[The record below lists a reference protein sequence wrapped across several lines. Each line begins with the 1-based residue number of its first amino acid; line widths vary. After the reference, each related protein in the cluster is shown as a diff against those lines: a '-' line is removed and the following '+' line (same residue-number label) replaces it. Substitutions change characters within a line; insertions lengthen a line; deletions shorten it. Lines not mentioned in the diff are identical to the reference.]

1 MSITVGESAFPA
13 RARQGGLV
21 DDVGG
26 VATVILAILGLI
38 GFYAPIMAVI
48 ATIVFGVALLIRGNG
63 MMSDHARFSVL
74 FGANSPMFNVSSRSA
89 LVLFGAGGIALGVL
103 SLLDFDSAVLTPI
116 ASIIFGGALILSSVS
131 AWHLNVVSR
140 ACARDEESSRDIL
153 ANEMV
158 FDSAGI
164 QIFNVVSRASARS
177 EESLRD
183 ILATQMVF
191 DSAGIQTFGG
201 FAAVVLG
208 VLAVSGARNDL
219 TFNLVALLI
228 LGSALVLKGGSLNA
242 ILLSFMRPTSR
253 RSPTPCV

>member
-1 MSITVGESAFPA
+1 MSMTVGESAFPL
-13 RARQGGLV
+13 RVRRGGLI

-38 GFYAPIMAVI
+38 GFYAPIMVVI

-63 MMSDHARFSVL
+63 MMSDHAGFSVL

-116 ASIIFGGALILSSVS
+116 ASIMFGGALILSSVS
-131 AWHLNVVSR
+131 AWHLHVVNR
-140 ACARDEESSRDIL
+140 ACARSEESSRDVL
-153 ANEMV
+153 ANQVV

-164 QIFNVVSRASARS
+164 QIF
-177 EESLRD
+177 
-183 ILATQMVF
+183 
-191 DSAGIQTFGG
+191 GG
-201 FAAVVLG
+201 FAAVLLG

-228 LGSALVLKGGSLNA
+228 LGSALVLKGGGLNA
-242 ILLSFMRPTSR
+242 ILLSFMRSTSQR
-253 RSPTPCV
+253 PPTPRV

>member
-13 RARQGGLV
+13 RAKQGGLI
-21 DDVGG
+21 DDIGG

-38 GFYAPIMAVI
+38 GFNAPIMAVI
-48 ATIVFGVALLIRGNG
+48 ATILFGVTLLIRGNG
-63 MMSDHARFSVL
+63 MMSDHARFPVL

-116 ASIIFGGALILSSVS
+116 ASIMFGGALILSSVS
-131 AWHLNVVSR
+131 AWHLNVVRR
-140 ACARDEESSRDIL
+140 ASAKSEESSIDIL
-153 ANEMV
+153 ANQML

-164 QIFNVVSRASARS
+164 QIF
-177 EESLRD
+177 
-183 ILATQMVF
+183 
-191 DSAGIQTFGG
+191 GG
-201 FAAVVLG
+201 FAVVVLG

-242 ILLSFMRPTSR
+242 ILLSFMHSTSR
-253 RSPTPCV
+253 RAN

>member
-1 MSITVGESAFPA
+1 MSITVGESAFPV
-13 RARQGGLV
+13 RARQGGLI

-48 ATIVFGVALLIRGNG
+48 ATIVFGVALLIQGNG

-74 FGANSPMFNVSSRSA
+74 FGANSPIRFNVSSRSA

-103 SLLDFDSAVLTPI
+103 SLLDFNAAVLTPI
-116 ASIIFGGALILSSVS
+116 ASILFGSALVLSSVS

-140 ACARDEESSRDIL
+140 ASARGEEFLRDIL
-153 ANEMV
+153 ANQMV

-164 QIFNVVSRASARS
+164 QI
-177 EESLRD
+177 
-183 ILATQMVF
+183 
-191 DSAGIQTFGG
+191 FGG

-208 VLAVSGARNDL
+208 VLAVSGAG
-219 TFNLVALLI
+219 T
-228 LGSALVLKGGSLNA
+228 
-242 ILLSFMRPTSR
+242 T
-253 RSPTPCV
+253 

>member
-1 MSITVGESAFPA
+1 MSITVGESDFPA
-13 RARQGGLV
+13 RARQGGLI

-63 MMSDHARFSVL
+63 MMSDHAGFSVL

-89 LVLFGAGGIALGVL
+89 LVLLGAGGIALGVL
-103 SLLDFDSAVLTPI
+103 SLLDYDSAVLTPI

-153 ANEMV
+153 ANQMV

-164 QIFNVVSRASARS
+164 QI
-177 EESLRD
+177 
-183 ILATQMVF
+183 
-191 DSAGIQTFGG
+191 FGG

-242 ILLSFMRPTSR
+242 ILLSFMRSTSR
-253 RSPTPCV
+253 RAN

>member
-1 MSITVGESAFPA
+1 MSMTVGESAFPL
-13 RARQGGLV
+13 RVRRGGLI

-38 GFYAPIMAVI
+38 GFYAPIMVVI

-63 MMSDHARFSVL
+63 MMSDHAGFSVL

-116 ASIIFGGALILSSVS
+116 ASIMFGGALILSSVS
-131 AWHLNVVSR
+131 AWHLHVVNR
-140 ACARDEESSRDIL
+140 ACARSEESSRDVL
-153 ANEMV
+153 ANQVV

-164 QIFNVVSRASARS
+164 QIF
-177 EESLRD
+177 
-183 ILATQMVF
+183 
-191 DSAGIQTFGG
+191 GG
-201 FAAVVLG
+201 FASVLLG

-228 LGSALVLKGGSLNA
+228 LGSALVLKGGGLNA
-242 ILLSFMRPTSR
+242 ILLSFMRSTSQR
-253 RSPTPCV
+253 PPTPRV

>member
-13 RARQGGLV
+13 RARQGGLI

-48 ATIVFGVALLIRGNG
+48 ATILFGVTLLIQGNG
-63 MMSDHARFSVL
+63 MMSGYARFSVPL
-74 FGANSPMFNVSSRSA
+74 GANSPINGFNVSSRSA
-89 LVLFGAGGIALGVL
+89 LVLLGAGGIALGVL
-103 SLLDFDSAVLTPI
+103 SLLDFNSAVLTPI
-116 ASIIFGGALILSSVS
+116 ASIMFGSALVLSSVS
-131 AWHLNVVSR
+131 VWHLNVVRR
-140 ACARDEESSRDIL
+140 ASARDEESSRDIL
-153 ANEMV
+153 ANQMV

-164 QIFNVVSRASARS
+164 QI
-177 EESLRD
+177 
-183 ILATQMVF
+183 
-191 DSAGIQTFGG
+191 FGG

-242 ILLSFMRPTSR
+242 ILLSFMHSTSR
-253 RSPTPCV
+253 RAN